1 MATTRHDLG
10 RAAATGERPCSF
22 RWRFA
27 CQLALLCAVG
37 IVASCSG
44 STESDVRAKLSQLSV
59 ILITIDTLRADHV
72 GAYGDR
78 ADTPNLDRLAR
89 EGVVFGRCIAQ
100 TPLTLPSH
108 TTILSGTYPL
118 HHRVRGNGGMVVP
131 PDLELVSE
139 VLRKS
144 GFATSAFVSAYVL
157 DSKWGLDQGFDLYE
171 DDLDV
176 PGSRTPNL
184 HISRRAGEVIASAE
198 DWLEEH
204 KDRRFFSWIHLFD
217 PHSLYDPPPPF
228 DRYPENPYRGEVE
241 YTDHAV
247 GQLLAFLDEE
257 GISESAL
264 IIVTSDHGES
274 LGDHGEL
281 EHGLFVYE
289 STVWVPL
296 IIRTPFELPTGQWD
310 DLVELVDVAPT
321 ILDSVGVA
329 IPVGY
334 QGTSLWDVV
343 LGSTTQEPA
352 TAYTETFYPRLHHGW
367 SQLKAAYQHQLKYIS
382 APREE
387 LYDLRVDFGERFNLA
402 DDPAHAN
409 EMRTMEGLL
418 EELVEQRSAAAVAT
432 VSRTLSREDMA
443 ALRALGYTTTT
454 VETSGEAM
462 LADPKDRIGVFNRL
476 GECAGLQAQGR
487 FDESIAIAREIVRAE
502 PRLVDAHL
510 LLGDALANTG
520 RHRQAVESFETVL
533 ELKPDENLSMNMVL
547 ELLRRLGA
555 YDETV
560 ASGLRF
566 LEIFPE
572 DPMLLEQVG
581 YAYASLGE
589 PDRALEYLLRSIAI
603 EPNATRLTKAGE
615 LHGLEGN
622 YAAAEASLQRALD
635 IDPSFPGPRFL
646 LAQVAE
652 SRGDGARALELYGEE
667 LEIDPGS
674 FRSAFRV
681 AVILRSQGRIEE
693 AIPYCRR
700 AIEANPRFSL
710 PYFMIAE
717 HFLQTGTN
725 LEEAIELC
733 RRGLE
738 VAPDDRVAL
747 AGSRILVALLERTG
761 DREGYRI
768 YTERAEALQRKL
780 EAER

>member
-1 MATTRHDLG
+1 MTLEEPTGRPQR
-10 RAAATGERPCSF
+10 RAAA
-22 RWRFA
+22 
-27 CQLALLCAVG
+27 LAAVLCVVG
-37 IVASCSG
+37 FVASCS
-44 STESDVRAKLSQLSV
+44 RAAPPRGIDAPSNLSV

-72 GAYGDR
+72 GVYGDR

-118 HHRVRGNGGMVVP
+118 HHRVRGNGGTVVP

-139 VLRKS
+139 VLRTS

-171 DDLDV
+171 DDLDA

-184 HISRRAGEVIASAE
+184 HVSRRAGEVIASAE
-198 DWLEEH
+198 EWLGEH

-228 DRYPENPYRGEVE
+228 DRYPEDPYRGEVE

-247 GQLLAFLDEE
+247 GQLLGFLEKE
-257 GISESAL
+257 GISESTL

-296 IIRTPFELPTGQWD
+296 IIRPPFEPSNRKWD

-329 IPVGY
+329 IPEGY

-343 LGSTTQEPA
+343 LGSTTPEPA

-367 SQLKAAYQHQLKYIS
+367 SELKATYRHQLKYIS
-382 APREE
+382 APRDE
-387 LYDLRVDFGERFNLA
+387 LYDLGADFGERFNLA
-402 DDPAHAN
+402 GDPAHAN
-409 EMRTMEGLL
+409 EMRTMEELL
-418 EELVEQRSAAAVAT
+418 EETVEQRSAAAVAT
-432 VSRTLSREDMA
+432 VSQTLSREDMA

-454 VETSGEAM
+454 VETSGPAA
-462 LADPKDRIGVFNRL
+462 LADPKDRISVFNRL

-502 PRLVDAHL
+502 PHLVDAHL

-520 RHRQAVESFETVL
+520 RLRQAVESFETVL

-547 ELLRRLGA
+547 ELFRRIGA

-560 ASGLRF
+560 AAGLRF
-566 LEIFPE
+566 LETFPE
-572 DPMLLEQVG
+572 DPLLLEQVG

-589 PDRALEYLLRSIAI
+589 PYRALEYLSTSIAI

-615 LHGLEGN
+615 LYGLEGD

-635 IDPSFPGPRFL
+635 IDPSIPGTRFL

-652 SRGDGARALELYGEE
+652 SRGDGIRALELYGEE

-733 RRGLE
+733 RRGLD
-738 VAPDDRVAL
+738 VAPDDQVAL
-747 AGSRILVALLERTG
+747 AGSQILVALLERTG
-761 DREGYRI
+761 DRAGSELASR
-768 YTERAEALQRKL
+768 RVEALQRKL